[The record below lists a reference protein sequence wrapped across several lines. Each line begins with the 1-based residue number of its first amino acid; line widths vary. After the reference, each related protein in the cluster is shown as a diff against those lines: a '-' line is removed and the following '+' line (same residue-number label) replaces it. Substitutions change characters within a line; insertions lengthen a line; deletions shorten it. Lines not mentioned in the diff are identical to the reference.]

1 MTCTTARPWRGGI
14 AETVAALVALSG
26 RIVLAPAARE
36 REETFMSPTP
46 FVPAPT
52 VAETPT
58 LTKVLLQN
66 ATIAGNGEQRLLP
79 NLDVK
84 KYDRLHIH
92 IGRDAKGVAGLAVKV
107 LFGSPLAGLHCGALL
122 ADSTV
127 WFEETVSERE
137 FVWTAPASYS
147 RTGFV
152 VSVPVVAPVLY
163 DVILT
168 NTTPQPL
175 DTVSVTLLAQ
185 EI

>member
-1 MTCTTARPWRGGI
+1 MP
-14 AETVAALVALSG
+14 ALAS
-26 RIVLAPAARE
+26 
-36 REETFMSPTP
+36 
-46 FVPAPT
+46 
-52 VAETPT
+52 ETPT

-66 ATIAGNGEQRLLP
+66 ATIAGHAEQRLMP

-107 LFGSPLAGLHCGALL
+107 LFGTPMQGLHCGALL

-127 WFEETVSERE
+127 WFEEDATERE
-137 FVWTAPASYS
+137 FVWTAPTSYN

-168 NTTPQPL
+168 NTTAQPL
-175 DTVSVTLLAQ
+175 DAVSVTLMAQ

>member
-1 MTCTTARPWRGGI
+1 MPLHI
-14 AETVAALVALSG
+14 DS
-26 RIVLAPAARE
+26 
-36 REETFMSPTP
+36 
-46 FVPAPT
+46 
-52 VAETPT
+52 ETPT

-66 ATIAGNGEQRLLP
+66 ATIAAHGEQRLTP

-92 IGRDAKGVAGLAVKV
+92 IGRDATAVAGLGVKV
-107 LFGSPLAGLHCGALL
+107 LFGTPLPGLHCGALL
-122 ADSTV
+122 GDSTV

-137 FVWTAPASYS
+137 FVWTAPANYN

-168 NTTPQPL
+168 NTTAQAL

>member
-1 MTCTTARPWRGGI
+1 MPI
-14 AETVAALVALSG
+14 P
-26 RIVLAPAARE
+26 I
-36 REETFMSPTP
+36 
-46 FVPAPT
+46 

-58 LTKVLLQN
+58 LTKVLLQD
-66 ATIAGNGEQRLLP
+66 ATIAGHAEQRLMP

-84 KYDRLHIH
+84 KYDRLHLH
-92 IGRDAKGVAGLAVKV
+92 VGRDAKGVAGLAIKV
-107 LFGSPLAGLHCGALL
+107 LFGSPLQGLHCGALL

-137 FVWTAPASYS
+137 FVWTAPTNYN

-168 NTTPQPL
+168 NTTAQPL